1 MDDQNLKDLER
12 EQADNQLIG
21 DAFQH
26 LLDTYLSSRHRK
38 KVDIVTKAFN
48 FARQAHKGVR
58 RLSGEPYIMHPI
70 AVAQIACEEMGLGS
84 TSICAALLH
93 DVVEDTDYTVEDISN
108 IFGAKVAQIVDGL
121 TKISGGI
128 FGDKASAQAENFKK
142 LLLTMSDDIRVSLSR
157 FATACTTCARWN
169 RNQPTN
175 NTRLRAKPCIFMHLS
190 PTDWA

>member
-93 DVVEDTDYTVEDISN
+93 DVVEDTDYTVEDQSPPERWMLPQLPPAVFQLS
-108 IFGAKVAQIVDGL
+108 FGNGHKQHDTARTKHAEDRQIHRVMCTFL
-121 TKISGGI
+121 EKILRRKPAPRPHDACCHNEKNS
-128 FGDKASAQAENFKK
+128 DKMHGYH
-142 LLLTMSDDIRVSLSR
+142 LLL
-157 FATACTTCARWN
+157 
-169 RNQPTN
+169 
-175 NTRLRAKPCIFMHLS
+175 
-190 PTDWA
+190 